1 MSEPEVDSSGDESV
15 RRPRVVVVFGGQS
28 SEHGV
33 SCLTAAGV
41 LSAIDPERYDVIG
54 LGITRSGRL
63 VVATPEILA
72 RLTVVD
78 DRLPEL
84 TEDAADAVLLR
95 GEAGS
100 ELARRDVG
108 GQAATPGA
116 EGGAVSGHDGAG
128 SLAGLGVID
137 VAFSLLHGPYGED
150 GTIQGMFE
158 MMGVRYVGAG
168 VLASAVGMDKHF
180 MKLVFAAS
188 GLPIGP
194 YVLIDPRKWA
204 TDRAAALDPVNALD
218 YPLFVKPARG
228 GSSLG
233 IRKVDR
239 PADLEDA
246 IEFAGSFDPKVI
258 IEQGFV
264 AARELECGVLQSVD
278 GGPPEV
284 SEVAE
289 IRMRTESGFYD
300 FEAKYLPEE
309 QVELDVP
316 TELDPVLAIQLKNMA
331 AATFDAIGCEGLAR
345 VDFFLTNERKLVV
358 NEINTMPGF
367 TEHSMFP
374 RVWAASGLNYPE
386 LVDRLLQLALHR
398 PLGLR

>member
-1 MSEPEVDSSGDESV
+1 MSESEVEPTGEPSL
-15 RRPRVVVVFGGQS
+15 RRPRVAVVFGGQS

-41 LSAIDPERYDVIG
+41 LSVIDPERYDVIG

-63 VVATPEILA
+63 VVATPEVLA
-72 RLTVVD
+72 GLEVD
-78 DRLPEL
+78 GDRLPEL
-84 TEDAADAVLLR
+84 SEDAADAVLLR
-95 GEAGS
+95 GETGS
-100 ELARRDVG
+100 ELARRD
-108 GQAATPGA
+108 ATDSDGGA
-116 EGGAVSGHDGAG
+116 EAEPAR
-128 SLAGLGVID
+128 LAGLGAID

-158 MMGVRYVGAG
+158 MAGVRYVGAG

-194 YVLIDPRKWA
+194 YVLINPRQWA
-204 TDRAAALDPVNALD
+204 TDRAAALDPVSVLQ

-239 PADLEDA
+239 PGELEDA
-246 IEFAGSFDPKVI
+246 IEFARSFDPKVI

-264 AARELECGVLQSVD
+264 GARELECGVLQSMD

-284 SEVAE
+284 SEIAE
-289 IRMRTESGFYD
+289 IRMHTESGFYD

-316 TELDPVLAIQLKNMA
+316 TELDPVLATQLKNAA
-331 AATFDAIGCEGLAR
+331 AATFEAIGCEGLAR
-345 VDFFLTNERKLVV
+345 VDFFLTADRKLVV

-374 RVWAASGLNYPE
+374 RVWAASGLSYPA
-386 LVDRLLQLALHR
+386 LVERLLQLALNR